1 MKIESRDTF
10 YRLFFPALLIIR
22 CLRMLT
28 TAALHNSFRRPR
40 VRVII
45 QRHTIRVGH
54 GAAYSS
60 YADLPR
66 GKHVVIGGSESGMDV
81 AHFLV
86 GLGDEVTVIDPSAP
100 WGRRES
106 DSSYGLSPYT
116 FDRVVELKASGKVTF
131 VDERAETI
139 TATTVTT
146 KSHTIEVAH
155 PAIDATGFDIS
166 KSLAGQLFEFDDEGM
181 PNITENDES
190 YGKQYPTSISSTR
203 GRPDGVA
210 PHQCS
215 SESAASCL
223 IYADVCN
230 SW

>member
-1 MKIESRDTF
+1 
-10 YRLFFPALLIIR
+10 
-22 CLRMLT
+22 
-28 TAALHNSFRRPR
+28 
-40 VRVII
+40 
-45 QRHTIRVGH
+45 
-54 GAAYSS
+54 
-60 YADLPR
+60 
-66 GKHVVIGGSESGMDV
+66 MDV

-190 YGKQYPTSISSTR
+190 TAFSNVFLVGPHVAHGNAIFCFIYKYRQRFAVVAREILKRLGSSKGDEVIAEYKKR
-203 GRPDGVA
+203 GFLLDDLTCCA
-210 PHQCS
+210 N
-215 SESAASCL
+215 
-223 IYADVCN
+223 VCEC
-230 SW
+230 